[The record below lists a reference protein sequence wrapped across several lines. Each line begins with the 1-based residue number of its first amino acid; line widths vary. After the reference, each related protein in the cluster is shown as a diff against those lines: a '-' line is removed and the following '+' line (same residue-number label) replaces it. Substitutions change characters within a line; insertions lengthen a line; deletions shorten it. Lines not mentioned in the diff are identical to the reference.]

1 MSDRKSMK
9 KILIVEDD
17 ISIREL
23 LVDILEQKG
32 YLVSSSVNGAEGIKS
47 LEKGAPDL
55 ILMDVAMPIMDGYA
69 FRKEV
74 LLNSKW
80 NKIPVIAMSSDH
92 QCDKKLSDHGINTF
106 ISKPLKIDH
115 LLSTIK
121 SIA

>member
-1 MSDRKSMK
+1 MK
-9 KILIVEDD
+9 KILIIEDD

-23 LVDILEQKG
+23 LVDVLEQKG
-32 YLVSSSVNGAEGIKS
+32 YLVFASVNGADGIKS
-47 LEKGAPDL
+47 LEQGTPDL

-74 LLNSKW
+74 LLNSNW

-92 QCDKKLSDHGINTF
+92 QCDKKLSEHGINNF
-106 ISKPLKIDH
+106 ISKPLNIVH
-115 LLSTIK
+115 LLNTIK